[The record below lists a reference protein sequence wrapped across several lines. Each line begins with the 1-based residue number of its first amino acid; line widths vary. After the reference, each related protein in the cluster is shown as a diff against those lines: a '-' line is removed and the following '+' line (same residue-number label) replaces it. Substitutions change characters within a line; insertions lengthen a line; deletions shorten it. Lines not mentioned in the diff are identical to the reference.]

1 VKAVLSIP
9 IAAAILCCA
18 NIAAADPWGCKVF
31 DAIRDIDCPPH
42 PDYVLKRVYFFCGE
56 NPRSQFRRASGDCR
70 REGIAFNLRK
80 FSYHG
85 LPAVTWNVEGRK
97 SRAVLA
103 TGCYIGLTKSISFCT
118 FIALAGC
125 RMGLSVGC
133 SAADVGCAAT
143 GAVVEGIIRVCVLEV

>member
-1 VKAVLSIP
+1 MNRVLTARLCFLIGSSRTHWVAVVKAVLSIP

-85 LPAVTWNVEGRK
+85 LPAVTWNIEGRK

-103 TGCYIGLTKSISFCT
+103 TGCYC
-118 FIALAGC
+118 
-125 RMGLSVGC
+125 
-133 SAADVGCAAT
+133 
-143 GAVVEGIIRVCVLEV
+143 IIDQ